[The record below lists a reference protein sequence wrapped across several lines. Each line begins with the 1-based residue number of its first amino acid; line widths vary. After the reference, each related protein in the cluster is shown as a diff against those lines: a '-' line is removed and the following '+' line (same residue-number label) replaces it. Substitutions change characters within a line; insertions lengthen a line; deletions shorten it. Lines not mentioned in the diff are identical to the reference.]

1 MGVNQ
6 VCLPFISFRFG
17 IYICIYVP
25 KIYKHMASLES
36 GKKEKRLENVAG
48 SSRDL
53 KTSPNLKAHHHQ
65 EWKMAGCCF
74 LLELYNIHILL

>member
-1 MGVNQ
+1 MLTKYVYPLYLFGLV
-6 VCLPFISFRFG
+6 FI
-17 IYICIYVP
+17 YVYVP

-36 GKKEKRLENVAG
+36 LEEKKKRLENVAG
-48 SSRDL
+48 RSRDL